1 MGGVR
6 CVVRGVEVG
15 VGGVEGCGKQWSVVA
30 GVRCVVGRVEGC
42 GRGKG
47 CGVRGG
53 GEFGRGGV
61 WVGQVRHFL

>member
-1 MGGVR
+1 MG
-6 CVVRGVEVG
+6 
-15 VGGVEGCGKQWSVVA
+15 